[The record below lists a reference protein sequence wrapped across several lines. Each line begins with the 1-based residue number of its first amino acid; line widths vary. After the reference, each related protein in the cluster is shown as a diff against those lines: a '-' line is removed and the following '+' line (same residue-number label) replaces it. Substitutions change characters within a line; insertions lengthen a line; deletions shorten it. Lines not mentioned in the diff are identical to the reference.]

1 MSTPNFTKAEYE
13 AFLHDR
19 KLMGS
24 HCLACGAVF
33 LPPRPL
39 CSACYG
45 EELEWMDVGASG
57 TLVAFT
63 AVHIAPTNMILAGYG
78 RERPYVSGIVKLDS
92 GPSISAQITGVDA
105 NQPDAIAIGSPVA
118 ARFIERE
125 TGDGVHSFLVFD
137 VISHR

>member
-13 AFLHDR
+13 VFLHER

-33 LPPRPL
+33 LPPRSL
-39 CSACYG
+39 CSACYS
-45 EELEWMDVGASG
+45 EDMEWVDVGATG

-63 AVHIAPTNMILAGYG
+63 AIHIAPTNMVLAGYG
-78 RERPYVSGIVKLDS
+78 RDNPYISGIVKLDS
-92 GPSISAQITGVDA
+92 GPSISAQITGIDA
-105 NQPDAIAIGSPVA
+105 TQPDIIAIGLRVA
-118 ARFIERE
+118 ARFVERE